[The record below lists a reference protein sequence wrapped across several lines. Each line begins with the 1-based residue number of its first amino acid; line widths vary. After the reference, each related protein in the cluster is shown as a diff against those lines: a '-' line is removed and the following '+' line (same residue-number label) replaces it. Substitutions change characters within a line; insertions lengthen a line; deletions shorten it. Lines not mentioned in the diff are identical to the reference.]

1 MQETKTYTV
10 KPGHQIQIPARIAV
24 KDWCR
29 CLTNISSSTEL
40 DEFRLDVQDSP
51 MDLKEKALALE
62 WAEAWGKLLS
72 EAGF

>member
-10 KPGHQIQIPARIAV
+10 KPGHQIQIPVRITV

-40 DEFRLDVQDSP
+40 DEFRRDVQDSP

>member
-10 KPGHQIQIPARIAV
+10 KPGHQIQIPVRIAV

-29 CLTNISSSTEL
+29 CLTNISSVEEL
-40 DEFRLDVQDSP
+40 NEFRLDVQDSP

-62 WAEAWGKLLS
+62 WAGAWEKLLS